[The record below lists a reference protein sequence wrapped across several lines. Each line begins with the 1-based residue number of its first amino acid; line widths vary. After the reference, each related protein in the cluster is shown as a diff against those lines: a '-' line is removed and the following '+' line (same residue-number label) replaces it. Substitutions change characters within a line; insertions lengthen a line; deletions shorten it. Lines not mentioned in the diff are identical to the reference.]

1 MSPPELSSA
10 VVLHERPRSPFS
22 RKARWILARKGLVA
36 TIRAP
41 EDERVLLLRYEGAD
55 LPLLELEDGVVAGSR
70 SIAFR
75 VERSY
80 PEPSLFP
87 ADARRRNQAVTL
99 DEFADHGLGRL
110 AWALLGGGAV
120 LAGDGLEPARGE
132 RSALVAALRDNLD
145 QVRQAIRKGALDAG
159 AAHLGDLSVAAHLV
173 TVAEIEELRLTRDAA
188 DLADY
193 AERVRSFCGS
203 PR

>member
-1 MSPPELSSA
+1 MSPSELSSA

-22 RKARWILARKGLVA
+22 RKARWILARKGVIA
-36 TIRAP
+36 TIRVA
-41 EDERVLLLRYEGAD
+41 EDEPALLARFEGAD
-55 LPLLELEDGVVAGSR
+55 LPLLELEGSAVAGSR

-75 VERSY
+75 IERAY

-110 AWALLGGGAV
+110 AWALLGGGAA

-145 QVRQAIRKGALDAG
+145 QVRQAIRKDALDSG
-159 AAHLGDLSVAAHLV
+159 AAHLGDVSVAAHLA
-173 TVAEIEELRLTRDAA
+173 TVAEIEELRFARDAA

-193 AERVRSFCGS
+193 VERVRVLCGS